1 MVADA
6 EDYLSRIPNPR
17 DYMGKHC
24 IGGKYYT
31 DDEMRDKIDAEVLV
45 FGDDDSVTEEIIFK
59 DETPEQ

>member
-1 MVADA
+1 
-6 EDYLSRIPNPR
+6 
-17 DYMGKHC
+17 MGKHC